1 MKMSDKEKSCFQ
13 CKHKN
18 ICKHVRDVTQIKK
31 IVDLKFDT
39 FFCERIFAELPK
51 FCAYW
56 ERNNER

>member
-1 MKMSDKEKSCFQ
+1 MNEKEKSCFQ

-18 ICKHVRDVTQIKK
+18 ICKHVRDVIQIKK
-31 IVDLKFDT
+31 KIDLRLDA

-51 FCAYW
+51 VCKYW